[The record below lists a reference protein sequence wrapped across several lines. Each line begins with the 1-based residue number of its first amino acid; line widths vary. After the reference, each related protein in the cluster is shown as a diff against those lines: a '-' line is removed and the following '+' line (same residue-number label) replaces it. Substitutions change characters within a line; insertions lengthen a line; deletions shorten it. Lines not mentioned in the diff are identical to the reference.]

1 MSQTGPDVLTPAAD
15 LADEN
20 RSEKEKPP
28 DGPLMGIRNM
38 ASRGKSSRSKNRK
51 RLKYFAVALVL
62 ISLGAALRLTVLAPK
77 PVPVE
82 VVRVARGVVEQTI
95 TNTRA
100 GTVKARRRARLSPE
114 IGGRVVELPHR
125 EGAQVKRGMLLLRL
139 DASIQKAQLNLS
151 MEDVRVAVA
160 RSEEASLVAEL
171 AETELE
177 RATALH
183 ESGITSYQVVDTRAS
198 ERDRTRAAC
207 RAARA
212 TLDQARARE
221 RLSRADLARTE
232 IHAPFDGIVAEV
244 STELGEWITPAPPG
258 VPLPPIMDL
267 LDPTSAY
274 IAAPIDE
281 MDAEQ
286 VAVGQEVRITVD
298 SRRGEHFPGRLVRV
312 APYVLDVVEQNRTVE
327 VEADLLDSEVAAN
340 LFPGTSADIE
350 VILTRREGV
359 LQIPTGAIGQGNKVL
374 VVVDGY
380 LEERTVTTGLRNW
393 RTTEIVE
400 GLREGDL
407 IVSSRDTPDIQPG
420 IEVTVREA
428 S

>member
-1 MSQTGPDVLTPAAD
+1 
-15 LADEN
+15 
-20 RSEKEKPP
+20 
-28 DGPLMGIRNM
+28 M
-38 ASRGKSSRSKNRK
+38 ASQSKPSHSKNKK

-62 ISLGAALRLTVLAPK
+62 VSLGVVLRFTALAPE
-77 PVPVE
+77 PVLVD

-114 IGGRVVELPHR
+114 TGGRVVELPHR
-125 EGAQVKRGMLLLRL
+125 EGAQVKQGMLLLRL
-139 DASIQKAQLNLS
+139 DPSIQQAQLDLS
-151 MEDVRVAVA
+151 MEDVRVAEA
-160 RSEEASLVAEL
+160 RAEEACLAAQL

-177 RATALH
+177 RATALQ

-198 ERDRTRAAC
+198 ERDRTRAGC
-207 RAARA
+207 NAARA

-286 VAVGQEVRITVD
+286 VCVGQEVRITVD

-312 APYVLDVVEQNRTVE
+312 APYVQDLVEQNRTVE
-327 VEADLLDSEVAAN
+327 VEADLVDPEVAAS

-350 VILTRREGV
+350 VISTRSEGV
-359 LQIPTGAIGQGNKVL
+359 LQIPTGAIGQGDKVL
-374 VVVDGY
+374 VVVEGR

-393 RTTEIVE
+393 RTTEIVD

-407 IVSSRDTPDIQPG
+407 VVTSRDSTEIQPG
-420 IEVTVREA
+420 ILVTVREV